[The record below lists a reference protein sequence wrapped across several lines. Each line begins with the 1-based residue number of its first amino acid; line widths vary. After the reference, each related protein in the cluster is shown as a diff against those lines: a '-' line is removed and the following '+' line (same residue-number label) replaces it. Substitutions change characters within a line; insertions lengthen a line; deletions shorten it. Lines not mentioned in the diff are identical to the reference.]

1 MSFLSAMQPGPQH
14 AATTSIPSAMPG
26 AGVASKA
33 RSTPTVMEAPSFGPG
48 SSFDVLGLGRFD
60 AQPNF
65 KPRDLG
71 GVLSNIQATPTQFR
85 PTTNDLSQFQGQGLL
100 QSMQMPNYLTGR

>member
-14 AATTSIPSAMPG
+14 AATTSIPGAMPG
-26 AGVASKA
+26 SGVVSKA
-33 RSTPTVMEAPSFGPG
+33 RSTPAVMSASEFGPG

-65 KPRDLG
+65 KSRQAG
-71 GVLSNIQATPTQFR
+71 GILSTVPVAPTQYQ
-85 PTTNDLSQFQGQGLL
+85 PSPNTLGQFQGQGLL
-100 QSMQMPNYLTGR
+100 QSMQMPNYLLRG